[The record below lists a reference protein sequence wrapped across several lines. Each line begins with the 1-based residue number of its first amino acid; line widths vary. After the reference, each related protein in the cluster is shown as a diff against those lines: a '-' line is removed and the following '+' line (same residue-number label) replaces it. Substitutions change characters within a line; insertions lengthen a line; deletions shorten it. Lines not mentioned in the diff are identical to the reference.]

1 MIYTL
6 KIKCVWGIDLQEP
19 FERTVE
25 IESDTT
31 LDEMHG
37 VMQSLLD
44 FDNDHCYDFF
54 TGKTPRDSRNSLG
67 QDGEF
72 STASK
77 KLKKIT
83 LADVFPLPSG
93 HYLFYWFD
101 FGDDWKFQ
109 ISLKKETGN
118 KQVPSTPELLR
129 KKDRNRY
136 SIQRLK
142 NRAPNNARGVSPIIK
157 NINLMVRIDIYKES
171 TYTTRI

>member
-6 KIKCVWGIDLQEP
+6 KIKCVWGIYLQEP

-67 QDGEF
+67 QDGGF

-109 ISLKKETGN
+109 ISLKKESEKEAGTRYPRVIAEKGP
-118 KQVPSTPELLR
+118 QPIQYPE
-129 KKDRNRY
+129 
-136 SIQRLK
+136 I
-142 NRAPNNARGVSPIIK
+142 
-157 NINLMVRIDIYKES
+157 EE
-171 TYTTRI
+171 

>member
-6 KIKCVWGIDLQEP
+6 KIKCVWGIYLQEP
-19 FERTVE
+19 FERIVE
-25 IESDTT
+25 IESGTT
-31 LDEMHG
+31 LDEMHE
-37 VMQSLLD
+37 VMQSLTN

-54 TGKTPRDSRNSLG
+54 TGKTHRDSRNSLG

-77 KLKKIT
+77 KLKKIK

-109 ISLKKETGN
+109 ISLKKQSE
-118 KQVPSTPELLR
+118 KQAGIRYPRVTAEKGPQPIQYPE
-129 KKDRNRY
+129 
-136 SIQRLK
+136 
-142 NRAPNNARGVSPIIK
+142 V
-157 NINLMVRIDIYKES
+157 EE
-171 TYTTRI
+171 